1 MSFCGGGLQTNI
13 GHRGAAPPCRTGR
26 YELKFS
32 PQFKGAQPKLA
43 ATTSKPAAARFLL
56 FPDYAAGDA
65 RAGIPCWISFVV
77 VSRGVDYDRG
87 AAGLK

>member
-1 MSFCGGGLQTNI
+1 MRREEGCVKNRRNGCP
-13 GHRGAAPPCRTGR
+13 APPCRTGR
-26 YELKFS
+26 FELKFNRK
-32 PQFKGAQPKLA
+32 FNRAQLKLA
-43 ATTSKPAAARFLL
+43 AAASKPAAARFLL

-65 RAGIPCWISFVV
+65 RAGISCWIGFVV